1 MPDAR
6 TPQGGDYSDTTL
18 RLRRFRF
25 LILGSI
31 VLLLGVAGVIA
42 GAVTGG
48 WTVTPS
54 SALLAVAGGLVV
66 WLSRWLPSPTAHD
79 DPLQK
84 RALVVILAVLVCIV
98 GGALLF
104 GALTGN

>member
-6 TPQGGDYSDTTL
+6 TPRGADHEEATL

-25 LILGSI
+25 LILGSV
-31 VLLLGVAGVIA
+31 VLLLGLAGVIA
-42 GAVTGG
+42 AAVTGG
-48 WTVTPS
+48 WTVAPS

-104 GALTGN
+104 GVLTGD